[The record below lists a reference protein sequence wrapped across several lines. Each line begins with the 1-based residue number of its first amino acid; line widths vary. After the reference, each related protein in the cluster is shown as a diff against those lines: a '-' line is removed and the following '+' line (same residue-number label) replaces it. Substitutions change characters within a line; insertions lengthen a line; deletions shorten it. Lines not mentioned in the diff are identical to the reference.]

1 MPKAAKDEARTGP
14 EGRTP
19 DRIVDGVLDLWE
31 KSGNTALSVR
41 ALAQAVDVP
50 PSGIHYHFGNLEGLL
65 ETAQQAAIDRA
76 ERWCARQLEGMPA
89 GATGTEAPGNARL
102 APIAA
107 ALIDRWC
114 REQRALAFAWREC
127 QLLAGRNP
135 AFLPL
140 IRRWDAL
147 WRRFWTDVC
156 ARCGRPDAGLMT
168 AWLFD
173 GESILHMASGAR
185 LLDRACLDELCRG
198 WESWLDGAR
207 APEGYWR
214 GVARTE
220 ALRTLPTPVESD
232 ATTTRMA
239 AAAAG
244 IVAELGAARLT
255 HRAVAARA
263 GVTLGMVSHRF
274 RTSSDLLRSAFET
287 IYRRLAPQDSA
298 TVQAHVD
305 AALAEPG
312 DAASARP
319 AIPEG
324 MTDTH
329 MLALT
334 ELVMA
339 VARDADLHRFA
350 HQLRYLRGRTSLRF
364 VQAIGGGPVSTLDAA
379 LFSSLASGAQRAQ
392 IGLPEEQ
399 RQAIVRRMTRTV
411 AAWTGRREA

>member
-1 MPKAAKDEARTGP
+1 MPRSAKDEARTGP

-41 ALAQAVDVP
+41 ALAQAVEVP

-65 ETAQQAAIDRA
+65 ETAQQVAIDRA
-76 ERWCARQLEGMPA
+76 EQWCARQIGDIPA
-89 GATGTEAPGNARL
+89 GPPEPEDPGGARL
-102 APIAA
+102 APILA
-107 ALIDRWC
+107 ALIERWC
-114 REQRALAFAWREC
+114 HEQRALAFAWREC

-140 IRRWDAL
+140 VRRWDAL
-147 WRRFWTDVC
+147 WQRFWTEVCTRC
-156 ARCGRPDAGLMT
+156 ARPEAGAMT

-198 WESWLDGAR
+198 WEGWIGGERVPEGHWRGIAR
-207 APEGYWR
+207 A
-214 GVARTE
+214 E
-220 ALRTLPTPVESD
+220 ALRTLPPPAESD
-232 ATTTRMA
+232 AATALMA
-239 AAAAG
+239 EAAAG

-287 IYRRLAPQDSA
+287 IYRRLAPQDTAS
-298 TVQAHVD
+298 VQAHVD

-312 DAASARP
+312 GAPSYP
-319 AIPEG
+319 VIPQG

-350 HQLRYLRGRTSLRF
+350 HQLRYLRGRTSLHF

-379 LFSSLASGAQRAQ
+379 LFSSLAAGAQRAQ

-399 RQAIVRRMTRTV
+399 RQTMVRRMTRAV
-411 AAWTGRREA
+411 ATWTGRPGA